1 MLHLDQHPRWQEIN
15 GRKQKTVSRQV
26 FTLLSGLRLYDIK
39 LGMVYLPS
47 ATVVAEGNVFTPVC
61 DSVHGREGAWVAKG
75 AWW

>member
-39 LGMVYLPS
+39 LGMVYLLS
-47 ATVVAEGNVFTPVC
+47 ATVVAE
-61 DSVHGREGAWVAKG
+61 R
-75 AWW
+75 